1 MILSVSSSESQK
13 YINIDQVTDFE
24 VIESKTEDGKIF
36 KIEIRFYLSNGR
48 EASITGNGSLRL
60 SVVSKIKKYF
70 NDKAK

>member
-1 MILSVSSSESQK
+1 MILSVSSSEGER

-24 VIESKTEDGKIF
+24 VIESKTEDGKVF
-36 KIEIRFYLSNGR
+36 KVEIRFYLSNGR

-60 SVVSKIKKYF
+60 SVVSEIKKYF